1 MGLRTVLPSFPTARR
16 RSAPLAPFLQSSP
29 PPSRHRRPHSYLSPS
44 EGQPVATR
52 HLARNRKASIRRL
65 CFNSRAGCLSGDNA
79 FRSDWLPEKGGLE
92 PPVSREAF
100 QKESGRKGWLSFA
113 SNSVGSLERMS
124 SLAVRYYFQR
134 L

>member
-79 FRSDWLPEKGGLE
+79 FRSDWLPERGRLE
-92 PPVSREAF
+92 PSVSREFLAR
-100 QKESGRKGWLSFA
+100 ENRRKCS
-113 SNSVGSLERMS
+113 R
-124 SLAVRYYFQR
+124 SLASKRLTIVR
-134 L
+134 